1 MGEKKDE
8 NIEKY
13 NALQFFRGGRCVVRG
28 KYQVLVLCPEW
39 HLMWSSAVLYNCVPQ
54 FFCSL
59 LTFMVHTSALILERQ
74 LFVFM
79 FVNMRAPTQMLIVNC
94 YASCKTNGE
103 MSLW

>member
-1 MGEKKDE
+1 M
-8 NIEKY
+8 
-13 NALQFFRGGRCVVRG
+13 LM
-28 KYQVLVLCPEW
+28 LCPEW
-39 HLMWSSAVLYNCVPQ
+39 HLMWSSAVLSNYVPQ

-59 LTFMVHTSALILERQ
+59 LTFMVRTSALILERQ